1 MNFNKSL
8 LPLESALE
16 QLRGFASPLL
26 GVERVNTFELD
37 NRVLREDVISELSVP
52 PCDNSAMDGYA
63 VRAEDIGE
71 HGVTLKVTQRIA
83 AGSSGH
89 ALNIGE
95 AARIFTGAPIPA
107 GANAVVIQED
117 CEIAGEDLVLVP
129 PHTKKGQ
136 SIRLMGEDISKGE
149 VVLKSGIVFT
159 PATLGMAASLG
170 RTDLLVS
177 LRPKVALF
185 STGDE
190 LVMPGEISPHDMGI
204 GKIYNSNRFFLKALL
219 IRAGC
224 VVTDMGNIPDDREA
238 TIESLATACQNHDL
252 ILTSGGVSVGEE
264 DHIKPSVQ
272 ALGELHQWALAI
284 KPGKP
289 FAYGRLNR
297 PQSNRSQS
305 NGPQSNSSPHTH
317 FIGLPGNPVSSYITF
332 LLLVKPFLSFLQGVG
347 QVQYN
352 HLPMRAN
359 FEWSKADRRREFLR
373 VRKNADGS
381 LDLFP
386 NQSSGVLTSVVWG
399 DGVVDNPPGGTI
411 KEGDTVRYIPFEGW
425 SR

>member
-1 MNFNKSL
+1 M
-8 LPLESALE
+8 
-16 QLRGFASPLL
+16 
-26 GVERVNTFELD
+26 
-37 NRVLREDVISELSVP
+37 
-52 PCDNSAMDGYA
+52 
-63 VRAEDIGE
+63 
-71 HGVTLKVTQRIA
+71 
-83 AGSSGH
+83 
-89 ALNIGE
+89 
-95 AARIFTGAPIPA
+95 
-107 GANAVVIQED
+107 
-117 CEIAGEDLVLVP
+117 
-129 PHTKKGQ
+129 
-136 SIRLMGEDISKGE
+136 
-149 VVLKSGIVFT
+149 
-159 PATLGMAASLG
+159 
-170 RTDLLVS
+170 
-177 LRPKVALF
+177 
-185 STGDE
+185 
-190 LVMPGEISPHDMGI
+190 
-204 GKIYNSNRFFLKALL
+204 
-219 IRAGC
+219 
-224 VVTDMGNIPDDREA
+224 
-238 TIESLATACQNHDL
+238 
-252 ILTSGGVSVGEE
+252 GEE